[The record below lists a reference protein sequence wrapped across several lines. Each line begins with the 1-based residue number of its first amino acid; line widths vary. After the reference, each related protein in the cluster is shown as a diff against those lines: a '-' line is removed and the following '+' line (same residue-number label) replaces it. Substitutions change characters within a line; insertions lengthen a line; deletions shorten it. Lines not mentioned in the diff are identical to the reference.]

1 MAPGSAGYVAIV
13 AASPRAGGNSDA
25 AADLFARGAAEAGA
39 QVRRAA
45 LRDFRVL
52 PCTGCGACA
61 VPPHACV
68 LAADDSAEELFALCL
83 GASAVAVASPIY
95 FYHLPALFKAWI
107 DRAQSLY
114 ARRQAG
120 DPALAAL
127 PRRPA
132 WACLVAGR
140 PRGEQLFGG
149 SLLTLKYFFSPLGL
163 DLAEPLAFRGI
174 DEPGDLL
181 ADADAC
187 TAILTAGRKAGAE
200 ALR

>member
-1 MAPGSAGYVAIV
+1 MGYVAVV

-25 AADLFARGAAEAGA
+25 AADLLARGAAEAGA
-39 QVRRAA
+39 QVRLEA
-45 LRDFRVL
+45 LRDFRIA

-68 LAADDSAEELFALCL
+68 LAGEDAAEELFSLCL
-83 GASAVAVASPIY
+83 GASAVCLAAPIY
-95 FYHLPALFKAWI
+95 FYHLPAHLKAWI
-107 DRAQSLY
+107 DRGQSLY

-120 DPALAAL
+120 DPALAGL

-132 WACLVAGR
+132 FACLVAGR
-140 PRGEQLFGG
+140 PRGEQLFSG
-149 SLLTLKYFFSPLGL
+149 SLLTLKYFFSPLRL
-163 DLAEPLAFRGI
+163 DLVEPLTFRGI
-174 DEPGDLL
+174 DQPGDLL

-187 TAILTAGRKAGAE
+187 TAILTAGRKAGVE